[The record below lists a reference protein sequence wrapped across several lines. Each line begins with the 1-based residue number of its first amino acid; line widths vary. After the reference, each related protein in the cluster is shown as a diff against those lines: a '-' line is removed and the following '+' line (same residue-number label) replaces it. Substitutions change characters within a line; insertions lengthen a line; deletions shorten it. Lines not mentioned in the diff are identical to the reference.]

1 MGRAPCCSKVG
12 LHRGPWTPR
21 EDDLLLNYIQAHGEG
36 QWRSL
41 PKNAGLL
48 RCGKSCRL
56 RWMNYLR
63 PDIKRGDITPDE
75 DDLIIRLHALLGNR
89 WSLIA
94 GRLPGRTDNEIKN
107 YWNAHL
113 SKKLKSQGTD
123 PNTHKKLDPAH
134 EPTLN
139 QEPGTAEKKSPKAGP
154 KHRPTNKK
162 KLQGVTK
169 IGENV
174 KTKIHSPKAIR
185 LTSLSLTRNNSIESN
200 LTSASIMS
208 GSGYGSLVR
217 DGPWVDD
224 IDHGQ
229 PFSLMT
235 GSCYD
240 KVGMVDDQVNR
251 PMHDDN
257 MHLEKIYEEYLMLI
271 KADKHNDHEL
281 EYEAELDF
289 FAQSMLS

>member
-21 EDDLLLNYIQAHGEG
+21 EDDLLVNYIQAHGEG

-63 PDIKRGDITPDE
+63 PDIKRGGITPDE

-107 YWNAHL
+107 YWNTHL

-123 PNTHKKLDPAH
+123 PNTHKKLGPPVDP
-134 EPTLN
+134 EPR
-139 QEPGTAEKKSPKAGP
+139 PVKRKSPKPGP
-154 KHRPTNKK
+154 KQRPSNKK
-162 KLQGVTK
+162 KSQGVTE
-169 IGENV
+169 IEVNV

-185 LTSLSLTRNNSIESN
+185 VTSLSLTRNNSFESN
-200 LTSASIMS
+200 LTNASIRS
-208 GSGYGSLVR
+208 GSGN
-217 DGPWVDD
+217 GPLARGGTWVNDT
-224 IDHGQ
+224 DHGQ
-229 PFSLMT
+229 HAGLMT
-235 GSCYD
+235 GSYYD
-240 KVGMVDDQVNR
+240 KVKVGSVEDQVNR
-251 PMHDDN
+251 PMDDN
-257 MHLEKIYEEYLMLI
+257 MHLEEIYEEYLMLI
-271 KADKHNDHEL
+271 KADNHNDHEL
-281 EYEAELDF
+281 EYDAELDF
-289 FAQSMLS
+289 FAQSMPN